1 MKRASSWLP
10 AEAAAGRVLLAAGF
24 PALAVAMLLRVSPAT
39 ARKWRRPPP
48 PPLKNAS
55 RLKGT
60 ILKLRAMRLTRAWIA
75 SHLQIPRSLV
85 DRTIDGTPQKLVLHP
100 YHRKPKKPAAPA
112 QADGA
117 AAAVPPEATSP
128 DVEVHELPSEAPEPA
143 AGGAVQPLANAA
155 GDGADAAGVERAQ
168 GAA

>member
-117 AAAVPPEATSP
+117 AAAVPP
-128 DVEVHELPSEAPEPA
+128 VA
-143 AGGAVQPLANAA
+143 AETTVALADAA